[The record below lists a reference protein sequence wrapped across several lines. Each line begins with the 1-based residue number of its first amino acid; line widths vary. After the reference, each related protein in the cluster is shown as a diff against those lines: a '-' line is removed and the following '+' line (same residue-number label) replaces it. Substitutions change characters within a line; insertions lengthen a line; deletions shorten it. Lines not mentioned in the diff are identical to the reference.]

1 MTYLR
6 VMKYGEPDMLIQ
18 LSEELKAAREIIAK
32 QQQEITDY
40 QQQLEEEKLLQ
51 AEEVSLNYLDEDIV
65 GSSPLILQV
74 LRSVAQVATSSS
86 TVLILGETGTGKEL
100 IAKAIH
106 QASSRKLK
114 TMVKLNCA
122 SIPSNLAESELFGHE
137 KGSFT
142 GALERRIGKFELADN
157 STLFLDEIAELPL
170 ELQGKLLRAL
180 QEKEI
185 ERLGGQKVIHTDAR
199 IIAATN
205 LDLLKEVQE
214 GRFRSDLFYRLN
226 VFPIQLPPLRA
237 RKEDIEQLSSHFLRK
252 LAMKN
257 ADKPKQLSKKALKML
272 MAHEWPGN
280 IRELEHVMERS
291 VLLTK
296 GAVIKDVS
304 LPDAAGRIP
313 ATDQVSNIKTI
324 AENER
329 SHILSVLKL
338 CAGKISGP
346 AGAAKILGVPAT
358 TLNSKLKKLN
368 ILRKHILR

>member
-6 VMKYGEPDMLIQ
+6 EMKYGESDLLIQ
-18 LSEELKAAREIIAK
+18 LSEELKAAKEIIAR
-32 QQQEITDY
+32 QQQEIIGY
-40 QQQLEEEKLLQ
+40 QQQLEEEKLPP
-51 AEEVSLNYLDEDIV
+51 AEELFINYHDDIV
-65 GSSPLILQV
+65 GSSPLIQQV
-74 LRSVAQVATSSS
+74 LRSVALVAASNS

-106 QASSRKLK
+106 HASSRKLK

-142 GALERRIGKFELADN
+142 GALDRRIGKFELADH

-170 ELQGKLLRAL
+170 ELQGKLLRTL

-185 ERLGGQKVIHTDAR
+185 ERLGGQQVILTDAR

-226 VFPIQLPPLRA
+226 VFPIQLPPLRE
-237 RKEDIEQLSSHFLRK
+237 RKEDIEQLSYHFLRK
-252 LAMKN
+252 LAMKT
-257 ADKPKQLSKKALKML
+257 ATKPKQLSKNALKML
-272 MAHEWPGN
+272 MTHNWPGN
-280 IRELEHVMERS
+280 IRELEHVIARS

-296 GAVIKDVS
+296 TAIIKEIP
-304 LPDAAGRIP
+304 LPDAVERIP
-313 ATDQVSNIKTI
+313 ATDRTSNIKTI

-329 SHILSVLKL
+329 SHILSVLKN
-338 CAGKISGP
+338 CAGRISGP

-368 ILRKHILR
+368 ISRKHILR

>member
-1 MTYLR
+1 MNYLR
-6 VMKYGEPDMLIQ
+6 EMKYGESDVLIQ
-18 LSEELKAAREIIAK
+18 LSEELKAAKEIIAR
-32 QQQEITDY
+32 QRQEIIEY
-40 QQQLEEEKLLQ
+40 QQQLEEEKLLP
-51 AEEVSLNYLDEDIV
+51 AEELSINYHEDIV
-65 GSSPLILQV
+65 GSSPLIMQV
-74 LRSVAQVATSSS
+74 MRSVALVAASNS

-106 QASSRKLK
+106 HASSRKLK
-114 TMVKLNCA
+114 AMVKLNCA

-142 GALERRIGKFELADN
+142 GALDRRIGKFELADH

-170 ELQGKLLRAL
+170 ELQGKLLRTL

-185 ERLGGQKVIHTDAR
+185 ERLGGQQVIPTDAR

-226 VFPIQLPPLRA
+226 VFPIQLPPLRE
-237 RKEDIEQLSSHFLRK
+237 RKEDIEQLSTHFLRK
-252 LAMKN
+252 LAMKT
-257 ADKPKQLSKKALKML
+257 ATKPKQLSRNALKML
-272 MAHEWPGN
+272 MAQDWPGN
-280 IRELEHVMERS
+280 IRELEHVIERS

-296 GAVIKDVS
+296 AAIIKEIP
-304 LPDAAGRIP
+304 LPDAVGRTP
-313 ATDQVSNIKTI
+313 AADQISKIKTI

-329 SHILSVLKL
+329 SHILSILKR
-338 CAGKISGP
+338 CGGRISGP

-368 ILRKHILR
+368 ISRKHILR

>member
-1 MTYLR
+1 
-6 VMKYGEPDMLIQ
+6 MKYGEPDLLIQ
-18 LSEELKAAREIIAK
+18 LREELKAAKEIIAQ
-32 QQQEITDY
+32 QQQEIIEY
-40 QQQLEEEKLLQ
+40 QQQLKEEILLPDR
-51 AEEVSLNYLDEDIV
+51 EVYLNYQDDDII
-65 GSSPLILQV
+65 GSSPLIQQV
-74 LRSVAQVATSSS
+74 LRSVAQVASSNS
-86 TVLILGETGTGKEL
+86 TVLIMGETGTGKEL
-100 IAKAIH
+100 IARAIH
-106 QASSRKLK
+106 HASSRKVK
-114 TMVKLNCA
+114 PMIKLNCA

-185 ERLGGQKVIHTDAR
+185 ERLGGQRVIHTDAR

-214 GRFRSDLFYRLN
+214 GRFRSDLYYRLN
-226 VFPIQLPPLRA
+226 VFPIQLPPLRE
-237 RKEDIEQLSSHFLRK
+237 RKEDIEQLSYHFLRK
-252 LAMKN
+252 LAMKTS
-257 ADKPKQLSKKALKML
+257 AKPKQLSKNALKML
-272 MAHEWPGN
+272 MAHDWPGN

-291 VLLTK
+291 MLLSK
-296 GAVIKDVS
+296 SAVIKDIL
-304 LPDAAGRIP
+304 LPDADGRIP
-313 ATDQVSNIKTI
+313 AAEQISNIKTI

-329 SHILSVLKL
+329 SHILSVLKR
-338 CAGKISGP
+338 CGGKISGP

-368 ILRKHILR
+368 ISRKHMLR

>member
-51 AEEVSLNYLDEDIV
+51 AEEISLNYLDEDIV

-237 RKEDIEQLSSHFLRK
+237 RKEDI
-252 LAMKN
+252 
-257 ADKPKQLSKKALKML
+257 
-272 MAHEWPGN
+272 
-280 IRELEHVMERS
+280 
-291 VLLTK
+291 
-296 GAVIKDVS
+296 
-304 LPDAAGRIP
+304 
-313 ATDQVSNIKTI
+313 
-324 AENER
+324 
-329 SHILSVLKL
+329 
-338 CAGKISGP
+338 
-346 AGAAKILGVPAT
+346 
-358 TLNSKLKKLN
+358 
-368 ILRKHILR
+368 